1 MDLDVLY
8 MDWAIFMRVN
18 FIMAKSMALV
28 DLSIMMAT
36 LILLELSKPE
46 NISME
51 KKLIKM
57 EEFTKGNGKMEK

>member
-1 MDLDVLY
+1 
-8 MDWAIFMRVN
+8 
-18 FIMAKSMALV
+18 MAKSMALV

-36 LILLELSKPE
+36 LILLELSKPA